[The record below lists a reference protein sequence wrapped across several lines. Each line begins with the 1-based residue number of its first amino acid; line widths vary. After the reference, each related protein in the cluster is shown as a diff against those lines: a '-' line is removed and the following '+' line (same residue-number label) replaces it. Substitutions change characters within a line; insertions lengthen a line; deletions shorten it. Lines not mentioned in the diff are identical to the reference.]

1 MHRMMNSARV
11 HRVALLRRRVER
23 SGVALGRALGRWGVA
38 FRVLHMRC
46 CVWGIALG
54 RRVGALGCC
63 V

>member
-1 MHRMMNSARV
+1 VFGASRW
-11 HRVALLRRRVER
+11 
-23 SGVALGRALGRWGVA
+23 GVALGRWGVA

-54 RRVGALGCC
+54 HRVGALGCC